1 MASLPY
7 LKYTN
12 DFKNAYITSFGGIVS
27 AASAYEGGMCDALN
41 MSNYNFPALCV
52 RLGFAGINMKDENG
66 NEVII
71 DENILAV
78 GGDDTGGGM
87 LLCGETKLWYYSYDD
102 GFWRE
107 FLYEKEISGSQR
119 IVSWKREHITKENFN
134 KKKKR
139 IYRIYMLVP
148 AKIIFVKTEVFN
160 VESDNEEFFEK
171 YFELAKIEDTQ
182 EDPFR
187 LECGNVSTSGDF
199 LNGYVGNGD
208 GGAFKIYDG
217 ESVITTYAGRDLNE
231 SGKGAFRNFPNG
243 IYVNTFLGK
252 SEDDEEA
259 KERFSMVRYKSY
271 PGEVVYTSYGK
282 HYYSTIVFAGE
293 GGLEPSMLDPKPS
306 SEPSGTSAYSGVFKM
321 WIDVPQKVKG
331 AFSHNNRLWAWDD
344 ENIYASS
351 LGIYER
357 FSVDGTDAGGWSV
370 PFILGDKISAGISYM
385 GHPVFFTQNQIIT
398 VYGEYPSNY
407 SLSIFSAP
415 GVLYGAR
422 DSLCECSG
430 SLYYLSHAG
439 VMRYGGNF
447 PVKISDALKNI
458 SLKGGC
464 GASDAQ
470 NYYLYARY
478 MGADGEEKGVLFS
491 YNINY
496 GTWNIIDYAGSSS
509 DFNLGG
515 VNLVSPA
522 MNFISDSEIGFAH
535 VMIFNNN
542 PNAYALLCAPSKER
556 EPLFPGAVVRDGY
569 FGYNDSYIWRAR
581 FGEFFLKS
589 PNIKG
594 ILQVQLRAR
603 LISAPL
609 KNESGLCEAGF
620 KVKICYDG
628 EDASLDGRDIL
639 DDTGFETIHTEIVA
653 MDNDNIKYSGEEYRV
668 RNILIP
674 VAPRRF
680 DSFKIEISGT
690 GRWEI
695 SSLSFEYMVGSEK
708 V

>member
-27 AASAYEGGMCDALN
+27 GASAYEGGMCDALN

-66 NEVII
+66 NEVIV

-78 GGDDTGGGM
+78 GGDDAGGGM

-102 GFWRE
+102 GFWQE
-107 FLYEKEISGSQR
+107 FLTGKEVEGMQ
-119 IVSWKREHITKENFN
+119 
-134 KKKKR
+134 
-139 IYRIYMLVP
+139 
-148 AKIIFVKTEVFN
+148 KIIFYKRELEIAGYEYTFYIYFMLPSRLVFIKKIRDSDIEHIIEILPSINDKKTWEISNPGAGDTELSTWFGSGASFTSPGILPSI
-160 VESDNEEFFEK
+160 EKPISMDDNESV
-171 YFELAKIEDTQ
+171 LSS
-182 EDPFR
+182 
-187 LECGNVSTSGDF
+187 VS
-199 LNGYVGNGD
+199 YV
-208 GGAFKIYDG
+208 
-217 ESVITTYAGRDLNE
+217 
-231 SGKGAFRNFPNG
+231 FPCPPG
-243 IYVNTFLGK
+243 IYVTIYKNIPESSGTTTKTTGTGLVRERYLKDENGI
-252 SEDDEEA
+252 SEI
-259 KERFSMVRYKSY
+259 ERV
-271 PGEVVYTSYGK
+271 
-282 HYYSTIVFAGE
+282 YSTIDNEKIYEYYNSILIASPAGLVPNLRSPDT
-293 GGLEPSMLDPKPS
+293 GANGFYYTCK
-306 SEPSGTSAYSGVFKM
+306 GTYCVYIDMPEKM
-321 WIDVPQKVKG
+321 ID
-331 AFSHNNRLWAWDD
+331 AFVHDNRLWTWDD
-344 ENIYASS
+344 ENIYASA
-351 LGIYER
+351 LGIYES
-357 FSVDGTDAGGWSV
+357 FSTDGTDAGGWSA
-370 PFILGDKISAGISYM
+370 PFILGDKISAAISYM
-385 GHPVFFTQNQIIT
+385 GRPVFFTQNHIIT

-415 GVLYGAR
+415 GVLYGSSA
-422 DSLCECSG
+422 SLCECSG

-439 VMRYGGNF
+439 VMRYSGNF

-458 SLKGGC
+458 SIKEGRGV
-464 GASDAQ
+464 SDAQ
-470 NYYLYARY
+470 NYYLYAKY
-478 MGADGEEKGVLFS
+478 VGAGGEEKSVFFS
-491 YNINY
+491 YNVNY
-496 GTWNIIDYAGSSS
+496 STWNIIDYMGSSS
-509 DFNLGG
+509 DYNLGG
-515 VNLVSPA
+515 IKLVSPA

-535 VMIFNNN
+535 IMIFNNN

>member
-12 DFKNAYITSFGGIVS
+12 DFKNAYITSFGGIIS
-27 AASAYEGGMCDALN
+27 GASAYEGGMCDALN

-52 RLGFAGINMKDENG
+52 RLGFAEINMKDENG
-66 NEVII
+66 NEII
-71 DENILAV
+71 VDENILAV
-78 GGDDTGGGM
+78 GGDDVGGGM
-87 LLCGETKLWYYSYDD
+87 LLCGETKLWYYSYED

-107 FLYEKEISGSQR
+107 FLTGKEVEGMQ
-119 IVSWKREHITKENFN
+119 
-134 KKKKR
+134 
-139 IYRIYMLVP
+139 
-148 AKIIFVKTEVFN
+148 KIIFYKRELEIARYDYTFYIYLILPSRLVFIKKIRDTDIEYAFEILPSVKNKYSWTISAGSGDKNLSTWFG
-160 VESDNEEFFEK
+160 SGDYSTSPGTIPDIEK
-171 YFELAKIEDTQ
+171 
-182 EDPFR
+182 P
-187 LECGNVSTSGDF
+187 VSTES
-199 LNGYVGNGD
+199 
-208 GGAFKIYDG
+208 G
-217 ESVITTYAGRDLNE
+217 ESVLSSRNI
-231 SGKGAFRNFPNG
+231 AFPYPPG
-243 IYVNTFLGK
+243 IYVTVYKRETSNDITTETTSTGLVRERYLKDENGISEIKRTYTIHPGNDKIHEYYNSVLIASPAGFKINYVGFFGGETYLYTQKGTF
-252 SEDDEEA
+252 
-259 KERFSMVRYKSY
+259 R
-271 PGEVVYTSYGK
+271 
-282 HYYSTIVFAGE
+282 
-293 GGLEPSMLDPKPS
+293 
-306 SEPSGTSAYSGVFKM
+306 AYIDMPEKM
-321 WIDVPQKVKG
+321 TG
-331 AFSHNNRLWAWDD
+331 AFIHDNRLWTWDD
-344 ENIYASS
+344 ENIYASA
-351 LGIYER
+351 LGIYES
-357 FSVDGTDAGGWSV
+357 FSPDGTDAGGWSA
-370 PFILGDKISAGISYM
+370 PFVLGDKISAAISYM
-385 GHPVFFTQNQIIT
+385 GRPVFFTQNHIIT

-415 GVLYGAR
+415 GVLYGSSA
-422 DSLCECSG
+422 SLCECSG

-439 VMRYGGNF
+439 VMRYSGNF

-458 SLKGGC
+458 SIKEGRGV
-464 GASDAQ
+464 SDAQ
-470 NYYLYARY
+470 NYYLYAKY
-478 MGADGEEKGVLFS
+478 VGEGGEEKSVFFS
-491 YNINY
+491 YNVNY
-496 GTWNIIDYAGSSS
+496 STWNIIDYMGSSS
-509 DFNLGG
+509 DYNLGG
-515 VNLVSPA
+515 IKLVSPA

-542 PNAYALLCAPSKER
+542 SNAPTLLCAPSKER
-556 EPLFPGAVVRDGY
+556 EPLFPDAVVRDGY

-628 EDASLDGRDIL
+628 ADSSLDGRGIL

-653 MDNDNIKYSGEEYRV
+653 MEDDNIKYSGEEYRV

-674 VAPRRF
+674 LVPRRF